1 MQKLI
6 ILLLSVMTM
15 NTAMANYTVTIGQ
28 GLPKESIKFVNNTP
42 SEPEVPPEPPK
53 VPECAPFNYSNSYS
67 FWQDISKQ
75 IKPQLNWFF
84 YLDYSHFYQ

>member
-42 SEPEVPPEPPK
+42 SEP
-53 VPECAPFNYSNSYS
+53 FL
-67 FWQDISKQ
+67 KQ
-75 IKPQLNWFF
+75 
-84 YLDYSHFYQ
+84 